1 MLQVGMPTPRQLEQK
16 AEAHEAEAVE
26 LEGYL
31 KATRELVADFEAA
44 IAVKREEAARFRRM
58 AKSAA
63 GTNEVLHK
71 RLRPSSVNEPT
82 MEKSHRL
89 AISEGH
95 KGDADP
101 FAKAIRAKGFSQNSL
116 AKRVGLN
123 QAVLSLHRKKMRR
136 IKLSTAKAIEK
147 LTDWPADAKHWPCGI
162 VSDGE

>member
-1 MLQVGMPTPRQLEQK
+1 MPTPRQLEQK

-71 RLRPSSVNEPT
+71 RLRPSSVNEP
-82 MEKSHRL
+82 MMPKNHRL
-89 AISEGH
+89 RISEGH
-95 KGDADP
+95 KSEDEP
-101 FAKAIRAKGFSQNSL
+101 FRNAIRAKGFSQNSL

-123 QAVLSLHRKKMRR
+123 QAVLSLHRKCLRQ
-136 IKLSTAKAIEK
+136 IKRSKAEAIAK
-147 LTDWPADAKHWPCGI
+147 LTGWPADAKHWPCGI